1 MAQSGGENGTAEAH
15 VPAMRAYMDTTKR
28 QNAYRMPEMQ
38 VGLLVPSTKGGR

>member
-15 VPAMRAYMDTTKR
+15 VPAMWAYMDTTKR
-28 QNAYRMPEMQ
+28 QNAYRMPEVQ